1 VEVQAGISL
10 FSVFGKA
17 TMLQAIRISLLPML
31 IALAPLAADDK
42 SPPPKAAEKSKT
54 DEAAHK
60 DDKLNSAV
68 TMTVKVAR
76 VENSRRYL
84 AVDVPYPVKTGR
96 YSVGVAFKQVEMQAN
111 DDMKVR
117 MLNPPADFDLK
128 GRPRKYTSKELRDMK
143 GPDTKLPGYT
153 AEFDDIKP
161 GQVVK
166 LYLPNK
172 SKPAPKP
179 VVKPK
184 DSDEPKPVEKPE
196 VLMVVILQEPPK

>member
-1 VEVQAGISL
+1 MFQAFRVTPFL
-10 FSVFGKA
+10 
-17 TMLQAIRISLLPML
+17 ML

-42 SPPPKAAEKSKT
+42 SPPPKPAEKSKT
-54 DEAAHK
+54 DETAHK

-68 TMTVKVAR
+68 IMTVKIAR

-84 AVDVPYPVKTGR
+84 AVDVPYTVKTGR

-111 DDMKVR
+111 DDLKVR
-117 MLNPPADFDLK
+117 MLNPPVDFDLK
-128 GRPRKYTSKELRDMK
+128 GKPRKYTSKELRDMK

-161 GQVVK
+161 GQIVK

-179 VVKPK
+179 AVKPK